1 MSLYADYNHEHI
13 YSHLKLYLAATW
25 WASLVAQ
32 TVKLL
37 TACNEG
43 DLGSIPELGRSPGE
57 GNATHSSTLAWK
69 ILWTEEPGRLQPMG
83 SQSRRRLS
91 NFTFWNSGR
100 LLDALSV

>member
-1 MSLYADYNHEHI
+1 MSLYSDYNHKHI

-32 TVKLL
+32 RVKHL

-43 DLGSIPELGRSPGE
+43 DLGFIPELGRSPGE

-69 ILWTEEPGRLQPMG
+69 IQWTEEPGRLQPMG
-83 SQSRRRLS
+83 SQSQRRLS
-91 NFTFWNSGR
+91 DFTFWNSGR